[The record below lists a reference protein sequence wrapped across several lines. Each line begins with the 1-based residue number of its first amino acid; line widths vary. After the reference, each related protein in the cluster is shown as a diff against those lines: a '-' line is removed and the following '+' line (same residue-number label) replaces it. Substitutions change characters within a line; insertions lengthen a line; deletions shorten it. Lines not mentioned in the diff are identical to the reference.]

1 VRLSRYPAADA
12 LDEADRQGRGGVMEL
27 TRRELGVLVEVVE
40 RYIHKGAPVA
50 SAQVARSATV
60 NLSPAT
66 VRSVMSELEQ
76 AGLLSRLHPSAGCI
90 PTDAAFRVYVDWL
103 RPGWSRLSPTARRSL
118 SEQVGL
124 VGRDPA
130 EDLGWVARLVA
141 DVTREAG
148 VAVRPMDDAPVVEA
162 VSLVPF
168 GGNRVMGVV
177 VSAGGSIAKRVVT
190 LADCLGDEALQGA
203 AAWLTRQLRGMSVDC
218 VCDWLEQAAPPGD
231 AATLSE
237 EARHGLDIGRRLFLR
252 RQDSAEV
259 HVAGAE
265 NLLQSEDFSEL
276 GRVRSLVR
284 TLQDRSGIAREWRR
298 VLTSERTRVIIGQE
312 SRVTSSGELGMVA
325 TLFFFE
331 GHRVGALGVVGPR
344 RMNYRRIVPVLEYI
358 GDTVTQ
364 MLEEPGAH
372 YA

>member
-1 VRLSRYPAADA
+1 
-12 LDEADRQGRGGVMEL
+12 
-27 TRRELGVLVEVVE
+27 VLVEIVE
-40 RYIHKGAPVA
+40 IYIHKGAPVA
-50 SAQVARSATV
+50 SGQVARSATV

-66 VRSVMSELEQ
+66 VRNVMADLEQ
-76 AGLLSRLHPSAGCI
+76 TGLLSRSHASAGCI
-90 PTDAAFRVYVDWL
+90 PTDAAFRVYVDSL
-103 RPGWSRLSPTARRSL
+103 RPGLHRLSSTARRSL
-118 SEQVGL
+118 EEQVGL

-148 VAVRPMDDAPVVEA
+148 VAVRPMDDAPIIEA

-177 VSAGGSIAKRVVT
+177 VNAGGSIAKRVVT
-190 LADCLGDEALQGA
+190 LPDRLDHETLQAA
-203 AAWLTRQLRGMSVDC
+203 AAWLTRQLRGLSLDG
-218 VCDWLEQAAPPGD
+218 VCERLRQGGEVAGAELLENGSPQD
-231 AATLSE
+231 E
-237 EARHGLDIGRRLFLR
+237 ERHGLDIGRRLFIER
-252 RQDSAEV
+252 RDSAEV
-259 HVAGAE
+259 HVAGTE
-265 NLLQSEDFSEL
+265 NLLQSEDFAEL
-276 GRVRSLVR
+276 DRVRSLFQ

-298 VLTSERTRVIIGQE
+298 VLTRERTRVIIGRE

-344 RMNYRRIVPVLEYI
+344 RMNYRRIVPVLEFI